1 MPSDDR
7 EIGRALLAMH
17 DILRD
22 INHKT
27 IHGVVPNLDADRL
40 KPFFTM
46 VARARALYIKKLV
59 DLPAG
64 TSDMPTEAQ
73 VKELNLLRRSYDEL
87 IHGAQMIETAIE
99 RGYIDVDGKAKK

>member
-7 EIGRALLAMH
+7 DIGRALMVMH
-17 DILRD
+17 DLLRE
-22 INHKT
+22 INRET
-27 IHGVVPNLDADRL
+27 IHGIVPNMDAQRL

-46 VARARALYIKKLV
+46 VARARALYIKKLI

-64 TSDMPTEAQ
+64 KSDMPTEAQ

-99 RGYIDVDGKAKK
+99 RGYIDVGKV